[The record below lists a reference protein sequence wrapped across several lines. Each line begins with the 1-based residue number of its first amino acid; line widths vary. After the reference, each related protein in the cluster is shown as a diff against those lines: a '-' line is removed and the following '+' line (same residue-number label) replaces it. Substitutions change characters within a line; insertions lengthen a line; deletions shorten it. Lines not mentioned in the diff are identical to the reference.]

1 MSEIS
6 LHPPATSTST
16 QRNLEEQTRI
26 DHILTP
32 EGTNNINC
40 SSYKFSRPRLYTPNY
55 FPDSGETIVDRLRY
69 LSQNIGPKDRT
80 QSYKDS
86 VTRLLQ
92 LSKPKHVA
100 RDKQYIVSVNSINTG
115 PAVKLVH
122 LDFDTFTVPALV
134 DTGSTH
140 CLISVEQYQ
149 KLSSILFIPLKLH
162 MQVAGHTLKD
172 NVIGKAQLPVRFKLP
187 LVNA

>member
-1 MSEIS
+1 M
-6 LHPPATSTST
+6 
-16 QRNLEEQTRI
+16 
-26 DHILTP
+26 
-32 EGTNNINC
+32 
-40 SSYKFSRPRLYTPNY
+40 
-55 FPDSGETIVDRLRY
+55 DRLRY

-140 CLISVEQYQ
+140 CLISVDTGSTHCLISVEQYQ
-149 KLSSILFIPLKLH
+149 KLSSILFIPLKQH

>member
-1 MSEIS
+1 M
-6 LHPPATSTST
+6 
-16 QRNLEEQTRI
+16 
-26 DHILTP
+26 
-32 EGTNNINC
+32 
-40 SSYKFSRPRLYTPNY
+40 
-55 FPDSGETIVDRLRY
+55 DRLRY

-162 MQVAGHTLKD
+162 MKVAGHTLKD
-172 NVIGKAQLPVRFKLP
+172 NVIGKA
-187 LVNA
+187 